1 MFITY
6 PFTQPTYDPATP
18 TGLDGDTG
26 KNMGF
31 SFNIADCT
39 FQVSARPTDAVF
51 EVPAKL
57 LKDGNKMRAGF
68 TIPSQVGALGP
79 HEDHL
84 LCRGTSELTYTT
96 RVEMSGGVLE
106 KIMAAGAQVGDYGR
120 MNLYKGCTLA
130 TFDQWTERIT
140 REFEI
145 VAADIA
151 NRRTGW
157 PTSGTAPTIDTT
169 SRSVTGGGDGYMHI

>member
-57 LKDGNKMRAGF
+57 LKDGNKMRAG
-68 TIPSQVGALGP
+68 V
-79 HEDHL
+79 
-84 LCRGTSELTYTT
+84 
-96 RVEMSGGVLE
+96 VE

-157 PTSGTAPTIDTT
+157 PTSGTAPTIDPT
-169 SRSVTGGGDGYMHI
+169 SPSLTR